1 MRTTVRLPDP
11 LLEEAKAYAR
21 EHGKTLTDVLAEGL
35 RTVLRK
41 TGDASRRKQA
51 AVELPVSKAS
61 GGLAPG
67 VPKDAWTWS
76 IGKWEEHFDRSGNDT
91 R

>member
-1 MRTTVRLPDP
+1 MRLPDP

-35 RTVLRK
+35 RTVLKK
-41 TGDASRRKQA
+41 TGAGSTVQQTTVD
-51 AVELPVSKAS
+51 LPVSKAK
-61 GGLAPG
+61 GGLAPR
-67 VPKDAWTWS
+67 VPKEAWKWS
-76 IGKWEEHFDRSGNDT
+76 IGKWEERLDRSGNDT